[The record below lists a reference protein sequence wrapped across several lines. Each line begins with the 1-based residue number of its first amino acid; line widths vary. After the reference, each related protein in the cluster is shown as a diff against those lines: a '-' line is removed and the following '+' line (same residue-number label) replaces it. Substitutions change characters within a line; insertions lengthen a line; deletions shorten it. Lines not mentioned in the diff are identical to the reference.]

1 MIDFISIEERSDGMK
16 IYALKYENEI
26 IELAV
31 NKWQLMDNYK
41 FETNNLKDKL
51 VIVEGIFTEKE

>member
-1 MIDFISIEERSDGMK
+1 MK